1 MTSTLVILWI
11 SELWDIYILLCE
23 FKDVKQPRC
32 SHNQQI
38 SVSNGISV
46 SLRFGFSGHAMEV
59 GNACVQLW
67 ISVSGG
73 ISMPLRFGFSRW
85 ICR

>member
-11 SELWDIYILLCE
+11 SELWDMFCFVNL
-23 FKDVKQPRC
+23 KQQRC

-38 SVSNGISV
+38 SVSVGILV
-46 SLRFGFSGHAMEV
+46 SLRLGFSGHAMEV
-59 GNACVQLW
+59 WNACVQSW